1 MMRVNTLVMHL
12 EPDQAYALIEFID
25 QLRERLLESYGD
37 NIKAMLQEATAQTSR
52 DEDDDGNDVNDHD
65 PF

>member
-12 EPDQAYALIEFID
+12 EPDQAYALIELID
-25 QLRERLLESYGD
+25 QLKQRLLESYGD
-37 NIKAMLQEATAQTSR
+37 DIQAMLQEASALTSR
-52 DEDDDGNDVNDHD
+52 DESDEHDDELDRD

>member
-1 MMRVNTLVMHL
+1 MSLRVNTLVMHL
-12 EPDQAYALIEFID
+12 RPEEAYVLIEFID

-37 NIKAMLQEATAQTSR
+37 DINAMLQEASSQTSR
-52 DEDDDGNDVNDHD
+52 DEGDEGIDRD

>member
-1 MMRVNTLVMHL
+1 MSLRVNTLVMHL
-12 EPDQAYALIEFID
+12 RPAEAHVLIEFID

-37 NIKAMLQEATAQTSR
+37 DIKAMLQEASSQASR
-52 DEDDDGNDVNDHD
+52 DEGDDQIDRN

>member
-1 MMRVNTLVMHL
+1 MSMRVNTLVMHL
-12 EPDQAYALIEFID
+12 RPEEAHALIEFID

-37 NIKAMLQEATAQTSR
+37 DIKAMLQEASSQTSR
-52 DEDDDGNDVNDHD
+52 DEGDDDIDRD